1 MNDKKNKIEF
11 KKKEK
16 VAYRYDKRLIMQ
28 VVKEVEEGLPRQEA
42 IIKYSLGKSTLDGW
56 LFKYGSDNYHKN
68 KRKSYSQ
75 IFKRQVISAIKN
87 NQMTYKE
94 AMTTFKIGNIR
105 TIRNWVDRSKK
116 ENADICILD
125 NGTMAKK
132 LDKNPEPALEELK
145 AALKLAELKIE
156 ALNTLIDVAEDHFKI
171 NIRKKSG
178 AKQSPN

>member
-1 MNDKKNKIEF
+1 MNDIKNKIEL

-16 VAYRYDKRLIMQ
+16 VADRYDKRLIMQ

-42 IIKYSLGKSTLDGW
+42 IVKYSLGKSTLDGW
-56 LFKYGSDNYHKN
+56 LFKYGSENYHKN
-68 KRKSYSQ
+68 KRKSYSS

-87 NQMTYKE
+87 NQMTYQE
-94 AMTTFKIGNIR
+94 AMTTFKIDNLS
-105 TIRNWVDRSKK
+105 TIRNWVVCSKK
-116 ENADICILD
+116 ENGDICILD
-125 NGTMAKK
+125 NGKMAKQ

-145 AALKLAELKIE
+145 SALKMAELKIE
-156 ALNTLIDVAEDHFKI
+156 ALNTLIDVAEDQFKI

>member
-1 MNDKKNKIEF
+1 MNDKKIRLSS
-11 KKKEK
+11 KKEK

-87 NQMTYKE
+87 NQMTYRE

-116 ENADICILD
+116 KMPIFA
-125 NGTMAKK
+125 
-132 LDKNPEPALEELK
+132 
-145 AALKLAELKIE
+145 
-156 ALNTLIDVAEDHFKI
+156 F
-171 NIRKKSG
+171 
-178 AKQSPN
+178 

>member
-16 VAYRYDKRLIMQ
+16 AADHYDKRLIMQ
-28 VVKEVEEGLPRQEA
+28 VVKEIEEGLSRQEV
-42 IIKYSLGKSTLDGW
+42 ITKYSLGKSTLDGW
-56 LFKYGSDNYHKN
+56 LFKYGSANYHKN
-68 KRKSYSQ
+68 KRKSYSR
-75 IFKRQVISAIKN
+75 IFKRQVTTAIKN
-87 NQMTYKE
+87 KQMTYQE
-94 AMTTFKIGNIR
+94 AMTTFKIDNIR

-116 ENADICILD
+116 EKADICILD

-145 AALKLAELKIE
+145 AALKMAELKIE
-156 ALNTLIDVAEDHFKI
+156 ALNTLIDVAEDQFKI

>member
-1 MNDKKNKIEF
+1 
-11 KKKEK
+11 
-16 VAYRYDKRLIMQ
+16 
-28 VVKEVEEGLPRQEA
+28 
-42 IIKYSLGKSTLDGW
+42 
-56 LFKYGSDNYHKN
+56 
-68 KRKSYSQ
+68 
-75 IFKRQVISAIKN
+75 
-87 NQMTYKE
+87 MTYKE

-125 NGTMAKK
+125 NGTMEKK

>member
-1 MNDKKNKIEF
+1 MNDKKNKIEL

-16 VAYRYDKRLIMQ
+16 VADRYDKRLIMQ

-42 IIKYSLGKSTLDGW
+42 IVKYSLGKSTLDGW
-56 LFKYGSDNYHKN
+56 LFKYGSENYHKH
-68 KRKSYSQ
+68 KRKSYSS

-87 NQMTYKE
+87 NQMTD
-94 AMTTFKIGNIR
+94 NLS
-105 TIRNWVDRSKK
+105 TIRNWVVCSKK
-116 ENADICILD
+116 EIGDICILD
-125 NGTMAKK
+125 NGTMAKQ

-145 AALKLAELKIE
+145 AALKMAELKIE
-156 ALNTLIDVAEDHFKI
+156 ALNTLIDVAEDQFKI